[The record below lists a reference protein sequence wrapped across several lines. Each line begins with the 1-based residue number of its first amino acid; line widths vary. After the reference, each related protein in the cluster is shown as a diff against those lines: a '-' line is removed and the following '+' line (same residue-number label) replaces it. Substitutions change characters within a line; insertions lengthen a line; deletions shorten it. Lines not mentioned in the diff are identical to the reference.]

1 MKKNLCFIVLMI
13 GMMLISGCG
22 GNPDSATANE
32 KNEVSDELGKNNADT
47 LDMSSITSI
56 DMLEEH
62 VYNDVDAT
70 VKQLEEKQEKLAS
83 EINTYELYIEN
94 LEKIKAY
101 YDESIKETNQLGI
114 RLREYSL
121 QYARFILN
129 NDADYN
135 DKYDD
140 LQGIYRY
147 IYDDAGKD
155 MYDIYDDTLKDMY
168 DLYYDGILKDAYET
182 VPYEDWYDVRSDEYD
197 LWYDSRSVVY
207 DIWYDA
213 RSDIYDFYSDI
224 RSEVYDHD
232 EKRIEKIID
241 KFEEDIT
248 DLKNKQ

>member
-168 DLYYDGILKDAYET
+168 DLYYDGIDGSFICIQAGR
-182 VPYEDWYDVRSDEYD
+182 WDV
-197 LWYDSRSVVY
+197 
-207 DIWYDA
+207 
-213 RSDIYDFYSDI
+213 
-224 RSEVYDHD
+224 
-232 EKRIEKIID
+232 
-241 KFEEDIT
+241 
-248 DLKNKQ
+248 